1 MKKVVFL
8 LMMITVLLSSCG
20 EYNKILKSTD
30 YELKYSYAKKYFNA
44 KQYSKSATL
53 LDELV
58 PVLKGSAQAEESLY
72 LLAQS
77 YYGQKDYQTASQYFN
92 TYYTTYPKGEYTE
105 LARYYSGYGL
115 YLDSPDPRLDQAQTY
130 EAINQLQLYLEYY
143 PQSER
148 AKEAQNIMFELQEK
162 LAYKELLAVRLYF
175 NLGTYMGN
183 NYLSCVITAQNALK
197 NYPYSKYREEFMFY
211 TIRAK
216 YELAVV
222 SVEEKLQG
230 RYREVVDEYYNYMN
244 EYPEGKYVK
253 QVQKF
258 YDYASKRI
266 TDAYQANLIN
276 KTKMDYR
283 KSNAPTN
290 TVTRDMMK
298 LSEET
303 GNVYETVA
311 IISKRANQISVEMK
325 QDLEKKLQEFASYN
339 DNLEEVFENREQI
352 EISRY
357 YEKLPK
363 STLIAAQE
371 YEDGKVYYK
380 NPAKEKNNF

>member
-1 MKKVVFL
+1 MLKNLCICWRKVIMDKKTTRL
-8 LMMITVLLSSCG
+8 LRNTLIPIIRLIRKASLLISC
-20 EYNKILKSTD
+20 
-30 YELKYSYAKKYFNA
+30 F
-44 KQYSKSATL
+44 
-53 LDELV
+53 V
-58 PVLKGSAQAEESLY
+58 
-72 LLAQS
+72 
-77 YYGQKDYQTASQYFN
+77 N
-92 TYYTTYPKGEYTE
+92 T
-105 LARYYSGYGL
+105 

-266 TDAYQANLIN
+266 TDTY
-276 KTKMDYR
+276 
-283 KSNAPTN
+283 
-290 TVTRDMMK
+290 
-298 LSEET
+298 
-303 GNVYETVA
+303 
-311 IISKRANQISVEMK
+311 
-325 QDLEKKLQEFASYN
+325 
-339 DNLEEVFENREQI
+339 
-352 EISRY
+352 
-357 YEKLPK
+357 
-363 STLIAAQE
+363 
-371 YEDGKVYYK
+371 
-380 NPAKEKNNF
+380 

>member
-58 PVLKGSAQAEESLY
+58 PIFKGTANAEESLY

-92 TYYTTYPKGEYTE
+92 TYYTTYPKGEFTE

-244 EYPEGKYVK
+244 EYPEGKYVNNRYVLTK
-253 QVQKF
+253 Q
-258 YDYASKRI
+258 
-266 TDAYQANLIN
+266 LIN
-276 KTKMDYR
+276 KVSMDYR
-283 KSNAPTN
+283 KTNAPSN

-298 LSEET
+298 LSSDT

-311 IISKRANQISVEMK
+311 IIGKRANQISVEMK

-363 STLIAAQE
+363 PTLIAAKE

-380 NPAKEKNNF
+380 NPAKEKNNL

>member
-1 MKKVVFL
+1 MHYSLEKSNFAQLYQLYMKKYIAMVL
-8 LMMITVLLSSCG
+8 LSAGVLSSCG
-20 EYNKILKSTD
+20 EYNKVLKSTD
-30 YELKYSYAKKYFNA
+30 YEYKYEAAKSYFAKGQNSRA
-44 KQYSKSATL
+44 ATIL
-53 LDELV
+53 EELI
-58 PVLKGSAQAEESLY
+58 PILKGTANGEESLY
-72 LLAQS
+72 MLAMT
-77 YYGQKDYQTASQYFN
+77 YYNQGDFVTASHYFN
-92 TYYTTYPKGEYTE
+92 TYYTTYPKGEFTE

-266 TDAYQANLIN
+266 TDTY
-276 KTKMDYR
+276 
-283 KSNAPTN
+283 
-290 TVTRDMMK
+290 
-298 LSEET
+298 
-303 GNVYETVA
+303 
-311 IISKRANQISVEMK
+311 
-325 QDLEKKLQEFASYN
+325 
-339 DNLEEVFENREQI
+339 
-352 EISRY
+352 
-357 YEKLPK
+357 
-363 STLIAAQE
+363 
-371 YEDGKVYYK
+371 
-380 NPAKEKNNF
+380 

>member
-1 MKKVVFL
+1 MNEKGCIF
-8 LMMITVLLSSCG
+8 ID
-20 EYNKILKSTD
+20 D

-58 PVLKGSAQAEESLY
+58 PIFKGTANAEESLY

-92 TYYTTYPKGEYTE
+92 TYYTTYPKGEFTE

-148 AKEAQNIMFELQEK
+148 AEEAQNIMFELQEK
-162 LAYKELLAVRLYF
+162 LAYKELMATRLYF

-183 NYLSCVITAQNALK
+183 NFQSCVITAQNALK
-197 NYPYSKYREEFMFY
+197 NYPYSKYREEFMFLI
-211 TIRAK
+211 IRAK
-216 YELAVV
+216 YELALV

-230 RYREVVDEYYNYMN
+230 RYRDVVDEYYNYMN
-244 EYPEGKYVK
+244 EYPEGNYVK
-253 QVQKF
+253 QVTKF

-266 TDAYQANLIN
+266 TDAY
-276 KTKMDYR
+276 
-283 KSNAPTN
+283 
-290 TVTRDMMK
+290 
-298 LSEET
+298 
-303 GNVYETVA
+303 
-311 IISKRANQISVEMK
+311 
-325 QDLEKKLQEFASYN
+325 
-339 DNLEEVFENREQI
+339 
-352 EISRY
+352 
-357 YEKLPK
+357 
-363 STLIAAQE
+363 
-371 YEDGKVYYK
+371 
-380 NPAKEKNNF
+380 